1 MKKFFIAVF
10 TILTLAACQS
20 TKDGHG
26 KITKIDDFLYEVTYT
41 SENEDVYQILDASV
55 ITAGACSAV
64 RRGDYYGRNLDFFI
78 DSSAT
83 VVVHMKAAE
92 GRLASLGVTGCVK
105 HINPTSIENLSEP
118 LGILLPFSVVDGI
131 NEKGVAINVNVV
143 PNADHP
149 APTGTNPE
157 GRTIPAWAI
166 VRYLLDRAESADD
179 AIRIL
184 KETNVV
190 GGLNEIYGTHYMIS
204 DLTKTYIVEFVDN
217 KVVYV
222 EGQPDDTKNIMTN
235 LFNSDLPNFGK
246 YADGVERR
254 NIALDGYNTIVDID
268 SMAKVMQ
275 SLHYTQ
281 SYDAACQPYW
291 YSEFT
296 GEAFFEGAN
305 HDFTTKYLEDSLKAH
320 PELAQDPE
328 YQAFCRM
335 CRNNCNRY
343 SALKEAGTLR
353 EDGTFWQTVS
363 TSIYDL
369 RNYTLRLYVQENY
382 DEPHC
387 FSLR

>member
-1 MKKFFIAVF
+1 MKKIFIAALA
-10 TILTLAACQS
+10 TLTLAACQT

-41 SENEDVYQILDASV
+41 SENEDVYQILNASV
-55 ITAGACSAV
+55 ITDGACSAI
-64 RRGDYYGRNLDFFI
+64 RRGDFYGRNLDFFI

-105 HINPTSIENLSEP
+105 HINPTTLQNLTEP
-118 LGILLPFSVVDGI
+118 YSTILPFAVVDGI
-131 NEKGVAINVNVV
+131 NEKGVAVNVNVV

-157 GRTIPAWAI
+157 GRTIPAWAL
-166 VRYLLDRAESADD
+166 VRYLLDHAESADD

-184 KETNVV
+184 QEINIV

-204 DLTKTYIVEFVDN
+204 DLTKTYVVELIDN
-217 KVVYV
+217 KVFYI
-222 EGQPDDTKNIMTN
+222 EGQPDDTTNIMTN
-235 LFNSDLPNFGK
+235 LFNSDLPRIGH

-254 NIALDGYNTIVDID
+254 NIALSAYDSIVDVD

-281 SYDAACQPYW
+281 SYDASCQPFW

-296 GEAFFEGAN
+296 GEAFFEGASHN
-305 HDFTTKYLEDSLKAH
+305 FTTKYLEDSLKVN

-328 YQAFCRM
+328 LQAFHRM
-335 CRNNCNRY
+335 CKDNCDRY
-343 SALKEAGTLR
+343 TAFKEAGTLR

-382 DEPHC
+382 DAPHC
-387 FSLR
+387 FSLN